1 MSSASLIALP
11 TEILLKIFPLPSFQD
26 VIAISHTCSRF
37 RSIILAFAG
46 QLFLHTANS
55 HLLPIPIGHTI
66 TSLAKS
72 SPLKILESACRA
84 TRLRSKL
91 SARTYAMTR
100 KPISP
105 KQGEPSHWHLDPF
118 ASPQT
123 LQVLPDLVWIYL
135 RQDNL
140 LAAYI
145 PSVKV
150 FCEFSWFEPSMFHLG
165 PTVTGLDC
173 NILGYGDGEEAEIYV
188 ASATSTCRTEG
199 RMDERSHISVDTFYF
214 NRTTSNLRRGE
225 TVCSLTL
232 PPMAFPSRVELR
244 GSLIVLF
251 SVGDPIIRV
260 CNWRSKSK
268 AQFIA
273 PDVTLTDV
281 KLNPVREDSL
291 LLTWMTSSDDGETET
306 VLRDIQ
312 LPSYLINDDAP
323 NPTASQPQL
332 WPPLRMKMVAG
343 HISFKTSGNNMY
355 VNYRPAFHG
364 STDLIF
370 DVQAKGQAPPLP
382 LDGDDDG
389 AEEADEDEIINIED
403 AEDDDEWVDEDD
415 YDAEAIA
422 RASRITYTAIAR
434 TVMRS
439 TSSGEK
445 MRFARV
451 EPLIPHPDIPGM
463 PIKIPATLPSPAP
476 MRATIEFS
484 CRGIESPVI
493 GTNKYSFLYLLQVPD
508 MTLTDPREV
517 TRYGNGSGWIRLDV
531 PKIFKKAYSG
541 FYHLGWFDV
550 VNGRLGIFARETL
563 YVVEY

>member
-1 MSSASLIALP
+1 MSTASLTALP
-11 TEILLKIFPLPSFQD
+11 TEILLEIFSLPSFQD
-26 VIAISHTCSRF
+26 VIVISHTCSRF

-91 SARTYAMTR
+91 SAKTYAMTW
-100 KPISP
+100 KPVSP
-105 KQGEPSHWHLDPF
+105 KQGEPSDWHLVPY

-135 RQDNL
+135 TQDKL

-145 PSVKV
+145 PSVNV
-150 FCEFSWFEPSMFHLG
+150 FCEFSWFEPSMFHLR
-165 PTVTGLDC
+165 PTVNGLDC

-188 ASATSTCRTEG
+188 ASATSTCRTG
-199 RMDERSHISVDTFYF
+199 GNMDERSHIYVDTFYF
-214 NRTTSNLRRGE
+214 NRTTSMLRRGE

-232 PPMAFPSRVELR
+232 PPMAFPRGVELR

-251 SVGDPIIRV
+251 SFGSPIIRV
-260 CNWRSKSK
+260 FNWRSKAK
-268 AQFIA
+268 ALFKASGVI
-273 PDVTLTDV
+273 LTDV

-291 LLTWMTSSDDGETET
+291 LLNWMTLSDDGEKET

-332 WPPLRMKMVAG
+332 WPVLQMEMVAG
-343 HISFKTSGNNMY
+343 HISFKSPGMNRY
-355 VNYRPAFHG
+355 VNYRPAFYG
-364 STDLIF
+364 SMDLVF

-382 LDGDDDG
+382 LDGDDDE
-389 AEEADEDEIINIED
+389 AEAADEDEIINLED
-403 AEDDDEWVDEDD
+403 VEDDDEWVDEDD

-434 TVMRS
+434 TVMQT

-451 EPLIPHPDIPGM
+451 EPLIPHPDTPGM
-463 PIKIPATLPSPAP
+463 PINIPVTLPSSAP
-476 MRATIEFS
+476 MLPAIQFS
-484 CRGIESPVI
+484 CRGIESSVI
-493 GTNKYSFLYLLQVPD
+493 GSNNHPFLYLLQVPD
-508 MTLTDPREV
+508 MTLTDPRQV
-517 TRYGNGSGWIRLDV
+517 MRYGNGSGWIRLDP
-531 PKIFKKAYSG
+531 PKVFKKAY
-541 FYHLGWFDV
+541 
-550 VNGRLGIFARETL
+550 
-563 YVVEY
+563 